1 MENNTV
7 EKLTVSAVIPAYFE
21 ESTIG
26 EVVKMTL
33 PFVDEVLVV
42 DDGSTDETTKNAVES
57 GARVVRLEKNTGYL
71 QALQR
76 GLREARGDIIVT
88 LDADGQHVP
97 SEIHKLIEPII
108 KGKADLVMG
117 TRPSIPYFS
126 EQILTWMTNLRVPV
140 KDASTGFRAIKREIA
155 LKMNLHGKCTCG
167 TFVLEAHHH
176 GAQIKDV
183 PITIKER
190 QDERRLQSNHFS
202 QFFIV
207 LWDVLRY

>member
-108 KGKADLVMG
+108 KGK
-117 TRPSIPYFS
+117 
-126 EQILTWMTNLRVPV
+126 
-140 KDASTGFRAIKREIA
+140 
-155 LKMNLHGKCTCG
+155 
-167 TFVLEAHHH
+167 
-176 GAQIKDV
+176 
-183 PITIKER
+183 PI
-190 QDERRLQSNHFS
+190 
-202 QFFIV
+202 
-207 LWDVLRY
+207 